1 MEISEMKRTAGFTLV
16 EIMIVVAIIGM
27 LSIIALPSF
36 VKARSES
43 RTATCVNN
51 LRQMADAKQQ
61 AAMENNWANNASAST
76 LGNPYYM
83 DTISSYIRGGERP
96 GCPTGVTCYYNG
108 INVPPTC
115 QSGITDHVYE

>member
-1 MEISEMKRTAGFTLV
+1 MQRTSGFTLV
-16 EIMIVVAIIGM
+16 EIMIVVAIIGV
-27 LSIIALPSF
+27 LSIMALPSF

-51 LRQMADAKQQ
+51 LRQMHAAKQQ
-61 AAMENNWANNASAST
+61 AAMENNWANNASAAT

-96 GCPTGVTCYYNG
+96 MCPTGAACYYNG

-115 QSGITDHVYE
+115 QSGIVDHVYE